1 VHAVAVEVVAE
12 AADSGEGAQASPAAD
27 RPAEAPLVVAVGPR
41 VGEAAADTN
50 ARAAARV
57 SNGRAVA
64 KVTNARVTD
73 RVGSEMVIAAPGS
86 AAGLSGR
93 RVGLGNVLTVLTV
106 LTALIVPKIPT
117 GLRIPT
123 VIPVMTTPTVTNIGT
138 IETSSMRIVGI
149 TTSGRLSPP
158 RRTGP

>member
-1 VHAVAVEVVAE
+1 
-12 AADSGEGAQASPAAD
+12 
-27 RPAEAPLVVAVGPR
+27 
-41 VGEAAADTN
+41 
-50 ARAAARV
+50 
-57 SNGRAVA
+57 VA

-93 RVGLGNVLTVLTV
+93 RVGLGNVLTV